1 MAHISAGAAAADHAF
16 PEPTEAADQ
25 KYSLWLI
32 IFQFFFFIALLG
44 PAIVGIGVKVTA
56 LQEAG
61 EIGADGRAFNSA
73 LAVLGGFGAFFA
85 TVANVVF
92 GRISDRT
99 TGKWGRRRPWI
110 LVGTAIMT
118 VGLAVMASGPTLMMA
133 TVGWSIAQLGA
144 NMALAPFIATI
155 ADQVPKFQRGKI
167 TALLGIAQNAGIVGG
182 VYVASWFG
190 SSLILMF
197 VLPAVVAIVVAIVFC
212 LVLPDQVLPAKPPRM
227 TLRDWAETFWVN
239 PAKYPDFSF
248 AWWSRFLITFA
259 SFGFTTFRFAYM
271 GHHLGVESA
280 DIPALIANTTLVYT
294 GALMI
299 TAWIAGM
306 LSDRL
311 GRRKVFV
318 WTSTAFFALGTFLL
332 IHINSV
338 AQYYLLEIL
347 LGAAYGVYIGVDLA
361 LVVDVL
367 PNPDDAG
374 KDLGVFNIANALP
387 QTFAPMIGGIVLA
400 ATGGA
405 DGGDYTVWF
414 TICAIACLVGAL
426 VIIPIKKVK

>member
-1 MAHISAGAAAADHAF
+1 M
-16 PEPTEAADQ
+16 
-25 KYSLWLI
+25 
-32 IFQFFFFIALLG
+32 
-44 PAIVGIGVKVTA
+44 KVTA

-61 EIGADGRAFNSA
+61 AIGADGRAFNSA

-197 VLPAVVAIVVAIVFC
+197 VLPAVVAIVVAIV
-212 LVLPDQVLPAKPPRM
+212 LPRAPRPGPARQAAAH
-227 TLRDWAETFWVN
+227 DA
-239 PAKYPDFSF
+239 A
-248 AWWSRFLITFA
+248 
-259 SFGFTTFRFAYM
+259 
-271 GHHLGVESA
+271 
-280 DIPALIANTTLVYT
+280 
-294 GALMI
+294 
-299 TAWIAGM
+299 
-306 LSDRL
+306 RL
-311 GRRKVFV
+311 GGDV
-318 WTSTAFFALGTFLL
+318 LGEPGEVPRLL
-332 IHINSV
+332 V
-338 AQYYLLEIL
+338 R
-347 LGAAYGVYIGVDLA
+347 
-361 LVVDVL
+361 LVV
-367 PNPDDAG
+367 
-374 KDLGVFNIANALP
+374 ALP
-387 QTFAPMIGGIVLA
+387 GSPSRASASPPSASRTWATTSASRAP
-400 ATGGA
+400 TSR
-405 DGGDYTVWF
+405 
-414 TICAIACLVGAL
+414 
-426 VIIPIKKVK
+426 P